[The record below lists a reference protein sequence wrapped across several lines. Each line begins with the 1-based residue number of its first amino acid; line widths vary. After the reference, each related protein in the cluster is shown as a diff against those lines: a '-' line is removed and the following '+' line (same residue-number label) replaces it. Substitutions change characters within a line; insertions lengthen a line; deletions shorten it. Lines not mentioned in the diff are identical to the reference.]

1 MTINCKGQ
9 LVDFKEPKVMG
20 ILNLTPD
27 SFYDGGKYKDEK
39 SVLNQVEKMIAD
51 GATFIDIGGYSSRPG
66 ATDISIDEE
75 LHRVIPIIE
84 LVLKHHPTL
93 LISVDTFRSQV
104 AKKAVE
110 AGAAMVN
117 DISGGDLDSNMLST
131 IAELQVPYILMHMRG
146 NPQNM
151 AQKTSY
157 DDLIKD
163 IFFELSKKIEHTV
176 KHKIND
182 VLIDPGFGFAKTVEQ
197 NFCLLKNLSFFSNLD
212 KPLLVGLSRKSM
224 LWKTLKISA
233 KEALNATTSAN
244 TIALL
249 NGANILRVHDVKEAS
264 ECIKIV
270 TELKNAEC

>member
-9 LVDFKEPKVMG
+9 LVDFIEPKVMG

-39 SVLNQVEKMIAD
+39 SILNQIDVMQND

-104 AKKAVE
+104 AKKAVA

-117 DISGGDLDSNMLST
+117 DISGGDLDSSMYST

-157 DDLIKD
+157 DDLIRD

-182 VLIDPGFGFAKTVEQ
+182 VIIDPGFGFAKTAEQ

-249 NGANILRVHDVKEAS
+249 NGANILRVHDVKEAH

-270 TELKNAEC
+270 TQLKNAEC

>member
-9 LVDFKEPKVMG
+9 LVDFIEPKVMG

-39 SVLNQVEKMIAD
+39 SVLNQIDVMQND

-84 LVLKHHPTL
+84 LVLKHHPKL

-104 AKKAVE
+104 AKKAVA

-117 DISGGDLDSNMLST
+117 DISGGDLDSSMYST

-157 DDLIKD
+157 DDLIRD

-182 VLIDPGFGFAKTVEQ
+182 VIIDPGFGFAKTAEQ

-249 NGANILRVHDVKEAS
+249 NGANILRVHDVKEAH

-270 TELKNAEC
+270 TQLKNAEC

>member
-1 MTINCKGQ
+1 MTINCKGE
-9 LVDFKEPKVMG
+9 LVDFTVPKVMG

-39 SVLNQVEKMIAD
+39 SVLNKVEQMIAD

-110 AGAAMVN
+110 AGAAIVN
-117 DISGGDLDSNMLST
+117 DISGGDLDSNMFST

-151 AQKTSY
+151 TQKTCY